1 MFFFLSIFFPK
12 GQLPVS
18 YLIIFF
24 LICTF
29 IYLAKI
35 PLQGPRYQL
44 GGSNFFCF
52 VSFSVHPELPDS
64 NAYFF
69 IAFNPLLL
77 NSYRSGFL
85 SNFFPRFSCQSVIS

>member
-18 YLIIFF
+18 YLIILF

-44 GGSNFFCF
+44 GGSNFLFCF
-52 VSFSVHPELPDS
+52 FFSAPRVTGFKCVLFYSIQSFVT
-64 NAYFF
+64 
-69 IAFNPLLL
+69 
-77 NSYRSGFL
+77 
-85 SNFFPRFSCQSVIS
+85 